1 MVLYIV
7 GLGLGDEKDVTIRG
21 YEAIKKSDKVFL
33 EMYTSILSVD
43 VKKLEE
49 YYEKEILVA
58 DRDFVECQAE
68 SIYEPAKDGNVA
80 LLIVG
85 DPVCATTHTDI
96 MLRAFELGI
105 EVELIHNASVMGAA
119 GSSGLQLYNFG
130 QTISIPFFTE
140 GWRPTSFYPKIK
152 YNRAGGMHTLCLL
165 DIKVKE
171 PDFEAMKKGK
181 IVYLPPRYMTVNC
194 ACDQL
199 ILTEEEI
206 EGGSAYN
213 PSETL
218 CVGLAR
224 LGQKDQCI
232 MAGTMEELKEQDFGG
247 PLHCMIIC
255 GEVHELELNFL
266 SKYMVK
272 GSKFKANDHILA
284 DCLREE
290 SKQLNTEE
298 DDE

>member
-21 YEAIKKSDKVFL
+21 YDAIKKSDKVFL

-49 YYEKEILVA
+49 FYDKEIIVA

-68 SIYEPAKDGNVA
+68 AIYEPAKDGNVA

-105 EVELIHNASVMGAA
+105 EVELVHNASVMGAA
-119 GSSGLQLYNFG
+119 GSSGLQLYSFG

-140 GWRPTSFYPKIK
+140 AWRPTSFYSKIK

-181 IVYLPPRYMTVNC
+181 IVYLPPRYMTVNR
-194 ACDQL
+194 ACEQL
-199 ILTEEEI
+199 IDAEDI
-206 EGGSAYN
+206 ERGSAYN

-232 MAGTMEELKEQDFGG
+232 IAGTMKELMDQDFGG

-255 GEVHELELNFL
+255 GEVHDLELNFL

-272 GSKFKANDHILA
+272 ASKMKANDHSLA
-284 DCLREE
+284 DCLKMPPKQPIIADEE
-290 SKQLNTEE
+290 L
-298 DDE
+298 